1 MTMTSRALESGDCYP
16 HLLEVHPK
24 FPK

>member
-1 MTMTSRALESGDCYP
+1 MTMTSRALESGDCYL